1 MHVGAV
7 LYLMRTDMATILN
20 RENGRR
26 SIQFLD
32 QAGERRTFSLG
43 KMDAKSAA
51 AIKMHVERM
60 INARTSGQP
69 VPPDTAS
76 WLGTLDARLHDRLA
90 KAGLIAPRADAA
102 PAKVSTLRLVVDA
115 YVARRTDLK
124 RNTLNILDQAGK
136 KLLAFFGE
144 DRNVAK
150 INVAEAKDWR
160 RHMGES
166 LSGATVAAY
175 VKKAKEIFADALERG
190 IVPANVFAKLKAG
203 SQANDARNVYVPVED
218 VLKVIAECPNAEW
231 RLIFAMARFG
241 GVRTPSEPQA
251 IGWADVNWEASRF
264 TVRAA
269 KTARHPDGGVRVVP
283 IFPELRP
290 YLREAFEQAEPG
302 AINIIG
308 KLRGENLRTT
318 AEKIIARA
326 GVKPWPRLFQNLRA
340 SRQTDLARVFPL
352 HVVCAWIGNSEMVA
366 RKHYLK
372 VNEMHFDQAAKS
384 AAPGAAEGG
393 GTEANGGT
401 ASGEKGEE
409 SPGLAGI
416 SGEVSAPG
424 GNRTHAE
431 LRGEIGEV
439 HKAMQRA
446 LRRYEKTL
454 QHVTEYA
461 GRRRHS
467 DISELRQK
475 VDAARAAG
483 DGEVRA

>member
-1 MHVGAV
+1 
-7 LYLMRTDMATILN
+7 MATILN
-20 RENGRR
+20 RNNGRR

-32 QAGERRTFSLG
+32 PAGERRTFSLG
-43 KMDAKSAA
+43 KIDAKSAA

-69 VPPDTAS
+69 VPADTAS
-76 WLGTLDARLHDRLA
+76 WLATLDARLHARLA
-90 KAGLIAPRADAA
+90 KVGLIAPRADAA

-115 YVARRTDLK
+115 YVVRRTDLK

-144 DRNVAK
+144 DRDVAK

-160 RHMGES
+160 RHMAES

-175 VKKAKEIFADALERG
+175 VKKAKEIFADAVERG
-190 IVPANVFAKLKAG
+190 IVPTNVFAKLKAG

-218 VLKVIAECPNAEW
+218 VLKVIAECPDVEW

-251 IGWADVNWEASRF
+251 IGWADINWEASRF
-264 TVRAA
+264 TVRAP

-326 GVKPWPRLFQNLRA
+326 GVKSWPRMFQNLRA
-340 SRQTDLARVFPL
+340 SRQTDLARIFPL
-352 HVVCAWIGNSEMVA
+352 HVVCAWIGNSEIVA

-393 GTEANGGT
+393 GIDANGRTDPAG
-401 ASGEKGEE
+401 KGGKPTGKQGIADLDCPRWE
-409 SPGLAGI
+409 SNLPP
-416 SGEVSAPG
+416 ESA
-424 GNRTHAE
+424 AE
-431 LRGEIGEV
+431 LQKTHV
-439 HKAMQRA
+439 ALLRA

-454 QHVTEYA
+454 HTVTEYA

-467 DISELRQK
+467 DIAELRQK